1 MNHNRQDTNSRYGRN
16 QARFTAVLTI
26 VALICSLCIPSIL
39 VLPKTASASG
49 AQITAIS
56 ANEAYALAMK
66 SDGTVWGWG
75 TGPLG
80 NNDPD
85 SNSALVPVQTKN
97 LTEVVAISAGGDVAL
112 ALKKDGTVW
121 SWGSNQSGELGDGMT
136 SKRNLPAQVPSL
148 SGISAIATGYSYCLA
163 LKNDGTVWA
172 WGSNQNGA
180 LGDGTT
186 NDRKTPVQISELSG
200 VVSLAANYHS
210 SYAIKADGTVWA
222 WGLNDQGQLGDG
234 LRQDQQLPINTG
246 LTNIKTLIP
255 GGYSLTV
262 IKQDGSLW
270 QLGLSVNGAVNNDI
284 QNTLVQVPGL
294 SHVVSAAAGQ
304 NNFMAV
310 LQDQTVWTWGNALPG
325 YGSMNTVTPQPVQ
338 VRGLSGTFSVVAC
351 LGWYDLALKT
361 DGTVWTWGNNMNG
374 ELGDGTKVNHYVP
387 SQNFADKTP
396 MGPTVGNV
404 SLVRTL
410 YSEPYAITLRFTKP
424 MLQSSFSTQG
434 NVTLKDDQGQ
444 EVALN
449 LTQEGSDLGRMLI
462 ETVAPLSLS
471 QHYTLR
477 LTNIVDLEGLTLQD
491 YSYDFTVS
499 LPFKTFQ
506 GGVSAGDSHSLSAGE
521 YVMAWGSNTYG
532 QLGDGTNI
540 QRSTPVRVQGLKTQV
555 SSVAAGGT
563 HSLALLQDKSVET
576 WGNNDHGQL
585 GDGSSTNRNTAVT
598 VNGLSDIVGVAAGT
612 RHSLAV
618 QSDGTVWAWGDNNSG
633 QLGDGS
639 QQDRSTPVQVK
650 GLRQVTKIAA
660 GGDTSLA
667 ITADGKVWAWGNN
680 QDGQLGDGTTKNE
693 STPVLVQGLSDITSI
708 SAGWTHCLALKS
720 DGGVWAWGD
729 NTQSILGTG
738 SADENCTAPALVQ
751 GLSGITSIS
760 AGNQFSMAAT
770 NQGVTVAW
778 GRNDFNQLGDG
789 STAKFESTPKPIEN
803 IPLIP
808 SVDQSISAGGYHAL
822 CAAFST
828 MSWGYNDSG
837 QLGLGLTEH
846 VSMPEAISTLP
857 TPEYFRK
864 AGQAAP
870 DTAVEIAQTGWAY
883 GTEAAI
889 LVNEKSYADALP
901 GTVLASAVK
910 APILLTDSNQLT
922 AATAKE
928 LQRLNPKTVFILG
941 GKAVVSTQIE
951 QTLKAEYQNVI
962 RIGGYDQYETA
973 AKIAHYLKEQN
984 LAAPGKA
991 VIAYGG
997 NFPDALAVSSLAA
1010 YQQIPILLTKT
1021 YSLPSY
1027 TQDAIQELQVSEA
1040 TVVGGTAVISAEV
1053 ANQLPGMKRFS
1064 GMDKYDSAIAIAEG
1078 MNADLNTVFVATGE
1092 NFPDALAGSVLAART
1107 NSPIVLVSKELPTVA
1122 QNFLKSKIGQI
1133 RETMVL
1139 GGTGVVSDKT
1149 MESIADTFDPNHPA
1163 MHIPNASPAS
1173 AALNPLTPPA
1183 NSPIVT
1189 EPQILGASNP
1199 DPSLKGPYENGG
1211 SLDKLW
1217 DDCVYPKKDLT
1228 LKWSGL
1234 STPNYLVRVSDSK
1247 RGVVFWAYVGD
1258 VNTYTLPGSIFT
1270 EGNDCRISVAGTTG
1284 TDRLAPGYKE
1294 WYIQAGFYP
1303 SSGVLIMIHTL
1314 KPPTITSPANEAT
1327 VPKQDLTIT
1336 WDSSDWKDRYKMLL
1350 VSYRYLLKDLTI
1362 NQTGDGF
1369 SDSEIGRSSLTIP
1382 SSKLATGHT
1391 YRLGIEATIGGY
1403 NFIPDDRQISE
1414 MTFTVR

>member
-1 MNHNRQDTNSRYGRN
+1 MKHNSKDKDFRYGRI
-16 QARFTAVLTI
+16 QASFTAVLTI
-26 VALICSLCIPSIL
+26 VALLCSLSLPSIM
-39 VLPKTASASG
+39 VLPQTAYASG
-49 AQITAIS
+49 AKITAIS

-80 NNDPD
+80 NNDAD
-85 SNSALVPVQTKN
+85 SNSALVPVQAKN
-97 LTEVVAISAGGDVAL
+97 LTDVIAISAGGDVAL
-112 ALKKDGTVW
+112 ALKNDGTVW
-121 SWGSNQSGELGDGMT
+121 SWGSNQYGELGDGST
-136 SKRNLPAQVPSL
+136 TNRNSPAPVPSL

-186 NDRKTPVQISELSG
+186 DDRKTPVQISGLSG
-200 VVSLAANYHS
+200 VVSIAANYHS
-210 SYAIKADGTVWA
+210 SYAIKSDGTVWA

-234 LRQDQQLPINTG
+234 LSKDQWLPINTG
-246 LTNIKTLIP
+246 LSNIKSLIP
-255 GGYSLTV
+255 GGFSLTV

-270 QLGLSVNGAVNNDI
+270 QLGLSVNGSVSNDVEY
-284 QNTLVQVPGL
+284 TLVQVPGL

-304 NNFMAV
+304 NNFMAI

-338 VRGLSGTFSVVAC
+338 VQGLSGTYSAVAC

-361 DGTVWTWGNNMNG
+361 DGTVWAWGNNMNG
-374 ELGDGTKVNHYVP
+374 ELGDGTKDNHFVP

-396 MGPTVGNV
+396 MAATVGNV
-404 SLVRTL
+404 SLVNTL
-410 YSEPYAITLRFTKP
+410 YSEPYAITIRFTKP
-424 MLQSSFSTQG
+424 MLQSTFNTQG
-434 NVTLKDDQGQ
+434 NVTLRDDQGQ
-444 EVALN
+444 EVALD
-449 LTQEGSDLGRMLI
+449 LTQEGPDLGRMLI
-462 ETVAPLSLS
+462 KTVAPLSLG
-471 QHYTLR
+471 QHYTLH
-477 LTNIVDLEGLTLQD
+477 LANLMDLDGLTLPD
-491 YSYDFTVS
+491 YTYDFTVS
-499 LPFKTFQ
+499 LPFNTFQ

-540 QRSTPVRVQGLKTQV
+540 QRSTPVRVQGLKGQA

-563 HSLALLQDKSVET
+563 HSLALLQDKSVAA

-585 GDGSSTNRNTAVT
+585 GDGSFTNRNTAAT
-598 VNGLSDIVGVAAGT
+598 VNGLSDIVGIAAGE

-618 QSDGTVWAWGDNNSG
+618 QSDGSVWAWGDNSSG
-633 QLGDGS
+633 QLGDGTLKE
-639 QQDRSTPVQVK
+639 RSTPVKVK
-650 GLRQVTKIAA
+650 GLSQVTKIAA

-680 QDGQLGDGTTKNE
+680 QDGQLGDGTTNNQ
-693 STPVLVQGLSDITSI
+693 STPVLVPGLSDVTTVSV
-708 SAGWTHCLALKS
+708 GWTHCLALKS

-729 NTQSILGTG
+729 NSQSILGTG
-738 SADENCTAPALVQ
+738 SADAYCAVPTQVK
-751 GLSGITSIS
+751 GLSGVTAIS
-760 AGNQFSMAAT
+760 AGNQFSLAMT
-770 NQGVTVAW
+770 NQGVAEAW

-789 STAKFESTPKPIEN
+789 SAAKFESTPVQIKN
-803 IPLIP
+803 MPLVP
-808 SVDQSISAGGYHAL
+808 VVDQSISAGGYHAL
-822 CAAFST
+822 CGT
-828 MSWGYNDSG
+828 LGTRSWGYNASG
-837 QLGLGLTEH
+837 QLGLGITEH
-846 VSMPEAISTLP
+846 ISIPEAISSPP

-870 DTAVEIAQTGWAY
+870 DTASEIAQTGWAY
-883 GTEAAI
+883 GAEAAI

-901 GTVLASAVK
+901 GTVLAAAVN
-910 APILLTDSNQLT
+910 APILLTNSQQLR
-922 AATAKE
+922 AATLDE
-928 LQRLNPKTVFILG
+928 LQRLKPKTIFILG
-941 GKAVVSTQIE
+941 GRAVVSAQIE

-973 AKIAHYLKEQN
+973 AMIARYLKEQN

-991 VIAYGG
+991 VVAYGE

-1010 YQQIPILLTKT
+1010 FQHIPILLTKT
-1021 YSLPSY
+1021 HSLPSF
-1027 TQDAIQELQVSEA
+1027 TQDALQVLQVSKT
-1040 TVVGGTAVISAEV
+1040 TVVGGTAVISTEV
-1053 ANQLPGMKRFS
+1053 ANQLPGMERFS
-1064 GMDKYDSAIAIAEG
+1064 GMDKYATAIAIAKG

-1092 NFPDALAGSVLAART
+1092 NFPDALAGSALAART
-1107 NSPIVLVSKELPTVA
+1107 KSPIVLVNKVLPTVA
-1122 QNFLKSKIGQI
+1122 DNFLKSNIGRI
-1133 RETMVL
+1133 REMMVL
-1139 GGTGVVSDKT
+1139 GGTGVVSDKV
-1149 MESIADTFDPNHPA
+1149 MESIADTLDPSHPA
-1163 MHIPNASPAS
+1163 MHIPNASPPTVAPIPS
-1173 AALNPLTPPA
+1173 MPPA
-1183 NSPIVT
+1183 YVPTVT

-1217 DDCVYPKKDLT
+1217 DDCVYPKQDLT
-1228 LKWSGL
+1228 LKWSSL

-1247 RGVVFWAYVGD
+1247 NGVVFWAYVGD
-1258 VNTYTLPGSIFT
+1258 VNTYTLSASIFT

-1303 SSGVLIMIHTL
+1303 SSGVLVMIHTL
-1314 KPPTITSPANEAT
+1314 QPPTITSPANEAI
-1327 VPKQDLTIT
+1327 VPKKDLTIT
-1336 WDSSDWKDRYKMLL
+1336 WDNPNWKDRYGMLL

-1362 NQTGDGF
+1362 NQSGDGF
-1369 SDSEIGRSSLTIP
+1369 SDHEIGRNSLTIP
-1382 SSKLATGHT
+1382 SSMLATGHT

-1403 NFIPDDRQISE
+1403 NFIPADRQISE
-1414 MTFTVR
+1414 TTFTVR